1 MIHSFV
7 RVLRVEW
14 ENEGA
19 GIEEWSSM
27 SVNTRYL
34 IMCSVEGRLY
44 IFQFDRSEEG
54 HLRGMRLVYKQKT
67 DSWYCCVDL
76 SSSDM
81 ALLCCDESDTP
92 TGLLYVNLS
101 PLAEGKPPHFDDTR
115 STFHFNGGVPSG
127 EEGYMV
133 RKWGAI
139 VLWRVGRVDAL
150 KGAPPAALR
159 GFFKAGSP
167 RLSVLKRRRRRRPP
181 PRPPPPRPLAGWT
194 HCWGGLAS
202 PCPWRLGRFPLC

>member
-1 MIHSFV
+1 MLNNLNVDGIDLASECGSYPCPSLFAAMDGGMVCVLGQDDFGVLYIDILMIHSFV

-76 SSSDM
+76 SSSIWHYCAAM
-81 ALLCCDESDTP
+81 NRTHPRVC
-92 TGLLYVNLS
+92 
-101 PLAEGKPPHFDDTR
+101 
-115 STFHFNGGVPSG
+115 
-127 EEGYMV
+127 YM
-133 RKWGAI
+133 
-139 VLWRVGRVDAL
+139 
-150 KGAPPAALR
+150 
-159 GFFKAGSP
+159 
-167 RLSVLKRRRRRRPP
+167 
-181 PRPPPPRPLAGWT
+181 
-194 HCWGGLAS
+194 
-202 PCPWRLGRFPLC
+202 